1 MSMARLSHEQA
12 ANIIAT
18 GIQHA
23 LCEEIK
29 AKLKPFRDELVAEI
43 DATFEEA
50 CRSAAEQTVLRV
62 VEYQNLEH
70 NRIELHVHFGE
81 KHAPEH

>member
-1 MSMARLSHEQA
+1 MGIAKLSHEQA

-18 GIQHA
+18 GIQHM
-23 LCEEIK
+23 LREEIK

-43 DATFEEA
+43 DATFEDA
-50 CRSAAEQTVLRV
+50 CRSAAEQTVCRV
-62 VEYQNLEH
+62 VEYHNLYDAE
-70 NRIELHVHFGE
+70 IQLHIHFGE